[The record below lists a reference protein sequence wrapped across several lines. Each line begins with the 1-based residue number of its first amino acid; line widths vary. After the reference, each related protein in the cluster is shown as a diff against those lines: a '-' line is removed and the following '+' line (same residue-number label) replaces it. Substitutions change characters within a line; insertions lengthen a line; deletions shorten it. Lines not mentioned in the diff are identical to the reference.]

1 MKRLLPAIIC
11 ALALHAIILSSDF
24 SWLKPGL
31 LPAPASRSLTITLSA
46 DKLQKRDTRPA
57 VANSEPEKRLHPDI
71 QQKPKEKPAAIPAAA
86 RLESSAQIQKK
97 PPADTSKKRRQK
109 KNLKA
114 LTRSIKP
121 VKATE
126 STRAE
131 SIDKDDVSPVVQA
144 KIFSPVSSADQ
155 FRRDLLPSE
164 TAGIKKTHRM
174 ADEYTQSMNSA
185 AALASTKSNSS
196 ASATALI
203 MAKPLYR
210 QNPAPAYPRKAR
222 RLGYEGIVMLKVLVD
237 ENGRVDEL
245 MVLDSSGYPILDR
258 TALASVRKW
267 LFEPGTEG
275 GIRKKM
281 WVRVPVRFRLE

>member
-24 SWLKPGL
+24 SWLKLGL
-31 LPAPASRSLTITLSA
+31 RPAPASRSLTITLSA

-57 VANSEPEKRLHPDI
+57 AANSEPEKSLQPDLE
-71 QQKPKEKPAAIPAAA
+71 QKPEEKPAAIPAAA
-86 RLESSAQIQKK
+86 RLESSALMQKQAPARTSQK
-97 PPADTSKKRRQK
+97 PRRK

-121 VKATE
+121 VKTTE
-126 STRAE
+126 TARAE

-164 TAGIKKTHRM
+164 TAGIKKTHRS

-185 AALASTKSNSS
+185 AALTSTKNNRS

-210 QNPAPAYPRKAR
+210 QNPAPAYPRRAR

-237 ENGRVDEL
+237 ENGRVNDL
-245 MVLDSSGYPILDR
+245 VVLETSGYPILDR
-258 TALASVRKW
+258 TALVSVKKW

-275 GIRKKM
+275 GIKKKM
-281 WVRVPVRFRLE
+281 WVRVPIRFRLE